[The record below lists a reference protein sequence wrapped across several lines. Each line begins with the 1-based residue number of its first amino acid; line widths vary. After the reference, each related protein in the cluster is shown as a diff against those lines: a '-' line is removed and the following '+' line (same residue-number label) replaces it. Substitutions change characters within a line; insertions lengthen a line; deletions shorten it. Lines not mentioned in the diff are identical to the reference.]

1 MSVRGRAALAVRL
14 GLPLAAVL
22 LAGGCTGSGADDPPR
37 PASKPKTPAVAEVL
51 AHAADTTLAVD
62 PKHVIS
68 STVLAGPRAR
78 HVQQVDAHVGLQPG
92 SWSTVL
98 VSDGA
103 RSEARVIDE
112 QAWLTTEVQ
121 QTRSLFP
128 AGRSWV
134 RMDPE
139 RLDAMAL
146 PATWDQLAMVEVLRG
161 AHRIQEHGVETVE
174 AVPTRRYTLE
184 VDLERA
190 VCRASPESRDTV
202 QALASGPDGTPVSM
216 SAEAWV
222 DEFDLVRRLVIT
234 VPFDD
239 ARTATHELRVPGDNA
254 AAAVEAPPAS
264 QVVPLER
271 APELAAVIPDAPAA
285 AADVSC

>member
-1 MSVRGRAALAVRL
+1 VRLAV
-14 GLPLAAVL
+14 PLAVL
-22 LAGGCTGSGADDPPR
+22 LAGGCTGSDAEDPR
-37 PASKPKTPAVAEVL
+37 PASEPRTTAPAVAEVL
-51 AHAADTTLAVD
+51 SHAADTTLAVD

-78 HVQQVDAHVGLQPG
+78 HVQHVDGHVGLQPG
-92 SWSTVL
+92 TWSTVL

-103 RSEARVIDE
+103 RSEVRVIDR

-134 RMDPE
+134 RMDAE
-139 RLDAMAL
+139 RLDAMAV

-161 AHRIQEHGVETVE
+161 AHTIRERGVETVE
-174 AVPTRRYTLE
+174 KVPTRRYTLE

-190 VCRASPESRDTV
+190 VCLASPESRDTV
-202 QALASGPDGTPVSM
+202 RALAQGPDGAPVSM

-234 VPFDD
+234 VPLDG

-254 AAAVEAPPAS
+254 AAAVQAPPAS
-264 QVVPLER
+264 QVAPLEQ
-271 APELAAVIPDAPAA
+271 APTLASVIPDAPTAS
-285 AADVSC
+285 ADVSC